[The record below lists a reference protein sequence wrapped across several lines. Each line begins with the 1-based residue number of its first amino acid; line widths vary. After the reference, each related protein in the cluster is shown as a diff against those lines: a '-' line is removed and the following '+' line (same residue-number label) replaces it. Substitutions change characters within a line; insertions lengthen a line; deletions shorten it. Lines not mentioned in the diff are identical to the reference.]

1 MTELTPVDQ
10 AHLLMLDVL
19 PRQHLQ
25 LPSKAHIAAFD
36 VDAQYTFTPVCP
48 DELPV
53 AGGDEIALE
62 LNAQAQFAKYR
73 LGSKDAHSLKALW
86 LASPTAPTF
95 SPIEGINMAGFNM
108 DIRWPAHAVV
118 GTRGFELLD
127 TLPKPSEYDYFVWK
141 GVEPDMHPY
150 GACFHDLQ
158 DRLSTGAI
166 EFLLQ
171 HSVSTVLVGGLATDY
186 CVCTTALQLRRA
198 GFEVIVNLGA
208 CRGITPATCA
218 QAEEKLRLSGVRLIG
233 SATELRALEC

>member
-1 MTELTPVDQ
+1 MTELKPANQTQ
-10 AHLLMLDVL
+10 I
-19 PRQHLQ
+19 Q
-25 LPSKAHIAAFD
+25 LPSKMQIAAFD

-48 DELPV
+48 NELPV
-53 AGGDEIALE
+53 VGGDEIAFE
-62 LNAQAQFAKYR
+62 LNAQAKFAQYR

-86 LASPTAPTF
+86 LAGENAPAY
-95 SPIEGINMAGFNM
+95 SKVEGSNM

-166 EFLLQ
+166 EFL
-171 HSVSTVLVGGLATDY
+171 HSKCVTTVLVAGLATDY

-198 GFEVIVNLGA
+198 GFDVIVNLGA
-208 CRGITPATCA
+208 SRGITPETCA
-218 QAEEKLRLSGVRLIG
+218 RAEENLRLNGVRLIQ
-233 SATELRALEC
+233 SAAELQAMEQ

>member
-1 MTELTPVDQ
+1 
-10 AHLLMLDVL
+10 
-19 PRQHLQ
+19 
-25 LPSKAHIAAFD
+25 
-36 VDAQYTFTPVCP
+36 
-48 DELPV
+48 
-53 AGGDEIALE
+53 
-62 LNAQAQFAKYR
+62 
-73 LGSKDAHSLKALW
+73 
-86 LASPTAPTF
+86 
-95 SPIEGINMAGFNM
+95 MAGFNM

-171 HSVSTVLVGGLATDY
+171 HGVSTVLVGGLATDY

>member
-1 MTELTPVDQ
+1 MIELKHVNQ
-10 AHLLMLDVL
+10 SKI
-19 PRQHLQ
+19 Q
-25 LPSKAHIAAFD
+25 LPSKTQIAAFD

-53 AGGDEIALE
+53 VGGDEIAFE
-62 LNAQAQFAKYR
+62 LNAQAKFAQYR

-86 LASPTAPTF
+86 VASPAAPAY
-95 SPIEGINMAGFNM
+95 SKIEGANM

-127 TLPKPSEYDYFVWK
+127 TLPKPCEYDYFVWK

-166 EFLLQ
+166 EFLRSR
-171 HSVSTVLVGGLATDY
+171 SVSTVLVGGLATDY
-186 CVCTTALQLRRA
+186 CVSTTALQLRRA
-198 GFEVIVNLGA
+198 GFAVIVNLGA
-208 CRGITPATCA
+208 CRGIAPETCA
-218 QAEEKLRLSGVRLIG
+218 QAEQKLQLNGVRLIL
-233 SATELRALEC
+233 SAAELQAWEQ

>member
-1 MTELTPVDQ
+1 MTDLEPVKRSQ
-10 AHLLMLDVL
+10 I
-19 PRQHLQ
+19 Q
-25 LPSKAHIAAFD
+25 LPSKTQIAAFD

-53 AGGDEIALE
+53 VGGDEIASE
-62 LNAQAQFAKYR
+62 LNAQAKFAHYR

-86 LASPTAPTF
+86 LADHNAPAY
-95 SPIEGINMAGFNM
+95 SKIDGANM

-166 EFLLQ
+166 EFLLNRG
-171 HSVSTVLVGGLATDY
+171 VTTVLVGGLATDY
-186 CVCTTALQLRRA
+186 CVSTTALQLRRA
-198 GFEVIVNLGA
+198 GFDVVVNLGA
-208 CRGITPATCA
+208 CRGIAPETCA
-218 QAEEKLRLSGVRLIG
+218 QAEQKLQLSGVRLIQ
-233 SATELRALEC
+233 SAAELQALEQ

>member
-1 MTELTPVDQ
+1 MKEGKTKMTEPKLAKQVPV
-10 AHLLMLDVL
+10 
-19 PRQHLQ
+19 Q
-25 LPSKAHIAAFD
+25 LPSKAQIAAFD

-53 AGGDEIALE
+53 AGGDEIAAE
-62 LNAQAQFAKYR
+62 LNAQAKFATFR

-86 LASPTAPTF
+86 LATPSAPVF
-95 SPIEGINMAGFNM
+95 SPVEGANM

-166 EFLLQ
+166 EFLRA
-171 HSVSTVLVGGLATDY
+171 SDVTTVLVGGLATDY

-198 GFEVIVNLGA
+198 GFDVIVNLGA
-208 CRGITPATCA
+208 CRGITPETCA
-218 QAEEKLRLSGVRLIG
+218 QAEEKLLASGVRLIL
-233 SATELRALEC
+233 SAAELLALAQ

>member
-1 MTELTPVDQ
+1 MN
-10 AHLLMLDVL
+10 
-19 PRQHLQ
+19 QHKRADRPQIQ
-25 LPSKAHIAAFD
+25 LPSKAQTASFD

-53 AGGDEIALE
+53 AGGDEIAHE
-62 LNAQAQFAKYR
+62 LNAQAKFADYR
-73 LGSKDAHSLKALW
+73 LGSKDAHSLKAQW
-86 LASPTAPTF
+86 LATPSAPVF
-95 SPIEGINMAGFNM
+95 SPIAGKNM

-141 GVEPDMHPY
+141 GVELDMHPY

-166 EFLLQ
+166 EFLRA
-171 HSVSTVLVGGLATDY
+171 SGVTTVLVGGLATDY

-198 GFEVIVNLGA
+198 GFEVVVNLGA
-208 CRGITPATCA
+208 CRGITPETCA
-218 QAEEKLRLSGVRLIG
+218 QAEEKLLASGVVLIQ
-233 SATELRALEC
+233 SAAELLALEP

>member
-10 AHLLMLDVL
+10 AHL
-19 PRQHLQ
+19 Q
-25 LPSKAHIAAFD
+25 LPSKAQIAAFD

-62 LNAQAQFAKYR
+62 LNAQAQFAQYR

-86 LASPTAPTF
+86 LATPTAPVF
-95 SPIEGINMAGFNM
+95 SPVAGINM
-108 DIRWPAHAVV
+108 DVRWPAHAVV

-171 HSVSTVLVGGLATDY
+171 RGVSTVLVGGLATDY

-208 CRGITPATCA
+208 CRGITPETCA

-233 SATELRALEC
+233 SATELQALEQ

>member
-1 MTELTPVDQ
+1 MTDSKPQ
-10 AHLLMLDVL
+10 IQL
-19 PRQHLQ
+19 PRKVQ
-25 LPSKAHIAAFD
+25 IASFD

-53 AGGDEIALE
+53 AGGDEIAAE
-62 LNAQAQFAKYR
+62 LNAQAKFAQYR

-86 LASPTAPTF
+86 LASENAPAY
-95 SPIEGINMAGFNM
+95 SKIEAANM

-127 TLPKPSEYDYFVWK
+127 GLPKPSAYDYFVWK

-166 EFLLQ
+166 EFL
-171 HSVSTVLVGGLATDY
+171 HSKRITTVLVGGLATDY
-186 CVCTTALQLRRA
+186 CVATTALQLRRA
-198 GFEVIVNLGA
+198 GLDVIVNLGA
-208 CRGITPATCA
+208 CRGITPETCV
-218 QAEEKLRLSGVRLIG
+218 QAEEKLRANGVRLIQ
-233 SATELRALEC
+233 SAAQLQALGE

>member
-1 MTELTPVDQ
+1 MSEPKFANQ
-10 AHLLMLDVL
+10 AHM
-19 PRQHLQ
+19 Q
-25 LPSKAHIAAFD
+25 LPSKAQIAAFD

-53 AGGDEIALE
+53 AGGDEIAFE
-62 LNAQAQFAKYR
+62 LNAQAKFAKYR

-86 LASPTAPTF
+86 LATPSAPVF
-95 SPIEGINMAGFNM
+95 SPIEGANMANSNM

-127 TLPKPSEYDYFVWK
+127 SLPKPSDYDYFVWK

-166 EFLLQ
+166 EFLRA
-171 HSVSTVLVGGLATDY
+171 SGVSTVLVGGLATDY

-198 GFEVIVNLGA
+198 GFEVIVN
-208 CRGITPATCA
+208 
-218 QAEEKLRLSGVRLIG
+218 QIG
-233 SATELRALEC
+233 RAHV

>member
-1 MTELTPVDQ
+1 MIELNLVNPTQ
-10 AHLLMLDVL
+10 IQL
-19 PRQHLQ
+19 PR
-25 LPSKAHIAAFD
+25 KAQIAAFD

-95 SPIEGINMAGFNM
+95 SPIEGINTAGFNM

-171 HSVSTVLVGGLATDY
+171 RGVSTVLVGGLATDY

-208 CRGITPATCA
+208 CRGITPETCA

>member
-1 MTELTPVDQ
+1 MTEPKLTKQVPI
-10 AHLLMLDVL
+10 
-19 PRQHLQ
+19 Q
-25 LPSKAHIAAFD
+25 LPTKAQIAAFD

-53 AGGDEIALE
+53 AGGDEIAFE
-62 LNAQAQFAKYR
+62 LNAQAKFASFR

-86 LASPTAPTF
+86 LATSGAPVF
-95 SPIEGINMAGFNM
+95 SPVDGVNM

-127 TLPKPSEYDYFVWK
+127 TLPRPSEYDYFVWK

-166 EFLLQ
+166 EFLRA
-171 HSVSTVLVGGLATDY
+171 SGVTTVLVGGLATDY

-198 GFEVIVNLGA
+198 GFMVIVNLGA
-208 CRGITPATCA
+208 CRGITPETCA
-218 QAEEKLRLSGVRLIG
+218 QAEEKLLASGVRLIQ
-233 SATELRALEC
+233 STNELLTLEQ

>member
-1 MTELTPVDQ
+1 MT
-10 AHLLMLDVL
+10 
-19 PRQHLQ
+19 QHKRADRPQIQ
-25 LPSKAHIAAFD
+25 LPNKAQTAAFD

-53 AGGDEIALE
+53 AGGDEIAFE
-62 LNAQAQFAKYR
+62 LNAQAKFAQFR
-73 LGSKDAHSLKALW
+73 VGSKDAHSLKAQW
-86 LASPTAPTF
+86 LATPSAPVF
-95 SPIEGINMAGFNM
+95 SPIAGKNM

-127 TLPKPSEYDYFVWK
+127 TLPRPSEYDYFVWK

-150 GACFHDLQ
+150 GACFHDLG

-166 EFLLQ
+166 EFLRANG
-171 HSVSTVLVGGLATDY
+171 VTTVLVGGLATDY

-208 CRGITPATCA
+208 CRGITVETCA
-218 QAEEKLRLSGVRLIG
+218 RSQEKLLASGVVLIQ
-233 SATELRALEC
+233 SAAELLALEP